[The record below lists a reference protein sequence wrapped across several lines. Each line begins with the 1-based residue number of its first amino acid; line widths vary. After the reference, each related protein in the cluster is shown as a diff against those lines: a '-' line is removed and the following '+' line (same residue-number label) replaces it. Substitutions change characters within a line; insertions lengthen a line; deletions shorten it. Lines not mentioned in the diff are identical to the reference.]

1 MHISKGLSRLA
12 PTFLCRSEIMKFWF
26 LQPDYQHHKNRLLN
40 IRMLAGN
47 KNKTIVELD
56 SNQHNSYLVAPPLFE
71 RQAVVRLFFCVFFS
85 AGRSYACSQDSWISS
100 LSGWQ

>member
-40 IRMLAGN
+40 IGMLAGN

-56 SNQHNSYLVAPPLFE
+56 SNQHNSYLVVPPLFE
-71 RQAVVRLFFCVFFS
+71 RQGSSPPILLCILLFDLQADLVLVLRIPGF
-85 AGRSYACSQDSWISS
+85 
-100 LSGWQ
+100 LL